1 MTERWLFLNTG
12 FKPGE
17 FNMKFDENLA
27 LLFSKGKI
35 PPVLRVYGWKPYAI
49 SIGYNQGIEIFDIGK
64 IKSFGFDLVRRPTG
78 GRAILHAE
86 ELTYSVV
93 MNSGGKS
100 VIEIYNL
107 ISEAIVAGLNFLG
120 ADVELETS
128 MPDFSKSYKD
138 YRSIPCFAIT
148 SKYEVKYK
156 GRKLV
161 GSAQRR
167 YGDVVLQHGS
177 ILIGEFHKKL
187 PEFLKTEDVEIIE
200 EIKNGIENKTICL
213 REILGRDVS
222 FEEVAEA
229 MRVGF
234 EMRFGV
240 KFDKKDPLV
249 YDESHDENIT

>member
-1 MTERWLFLNTG
+1 
-12 FKPGE
+12 
-17 FNMKFDENLA
+17 MKFDEFLVD
-27 LLFSKGKI
+27 LFSKGEI

-49 SIGYNQGIEIFDIGK
+49 SIGYNQNIEIFDIEK
-64 IKSFGFDLVRRPTG
+64 IKSFGFDIVRRPTG

-93 MNSGGKS
+93 MNSKGKS

-107 ISEAIVAGLNFLG
+107 ISEAIVSGLNLLG
-120 ADVELETS
+120 VEVELEIS
-128 MPDFSKSYKD
+128 MPDFVKSYKD

-177 ILIGEFHKKL
+177 ILIGDFHKKL
-187 PEFLKTEDVEIIE
+187 PEFLKTDKVEIIE
-200 EIKNGIENKTICL
+200 EIKGEIENKTICL
-213 REILGRDVS
+213 NEILGRDVS
-222 FEEVAEA
+222 FDEVADVL
-229 MRVGF
+229 RSGF
-234 EMRFGV
+234 EMRFGA
-240 KFDKKDPLV
+240 KFDKKDFL
-249 YDESHDENIT
+249 SI

>member
-1 MTERWLFLNTG
+1 MTEKWLFLNTG

-17 FNMKFDENLA
+17 FNMKFDEHLA
-27 LLFSKGKI
+27 ELFSKGKI

-49 SIGYNQGIEIFDIGK
+49 SIGYNQNIEIFDIEK
-64 IKSFGFDLVRRPTG
+64 IKSYGFDLVRRPTG

-93 MNSGGKS
+93 MSSNGRN

-107 ISEAIVAGLNFLG
+107 ISEAIVSALNFLG
-120 ADVELETS
+120 AEVELETS
-128 MPDFSKSYKD
+128 MPDLSRSYKD

-177 ILIGEFHKKL
+177 ILIGDFHKKL
-187 PEFLKTEDVEIIE
+187 PEFLKTDKVEIIE
-200 EIKNGIENKTICL
+200 GIKNEIENKTICL
-213 REILGRDVS
+213 REVLGRDVS
-222 FEEVAEA
+222 FDEVAEA
-229 MRVGF
+229 MQIGF
-234 EMRFGV
+234 EMKLGV
-240 KFDKKDPLV
+240 KFDKKNSLLYEES
-249 YDESHDENIT
+249 YDEDIT